1 MDRLDPPAKPEY
13 TEKPVDEF
21 LQTGESALLG
31 GEMRLTAPWVEK
43 SED

>member
-1 MDRLDPPAKPEY
+1 MDRFDPVAKPIY
-13 TEKPVDEF
+13 TEKPVDEV
-21 LQTGESALLG
+21 LQTGESARLG